1 MVAAAGR
8 PAVTLHSVRERT
20 LLVIPI
26 RIVLGVA
33 LFGAARV
40 AGARNGPA
48 LFAFAIGLLGVVFVI
63 FNDPRARFVHGPV
76 EPLPFPGDATV
87 AAPWRQA
94 LGASIP
100 STIGVAALTL
110 IALAP
115 QPTLAALLAGVE
127 AGLGVAAL
135 ISLGRVD
142 PSLYIEPKSR
152 AVYRR

>member
-1 MVAAAGR
+1 M
-8 PAVTLHSVRERT
+8 TLHSLRERT

-26 RIVLGVA
+26 RLVLGFA
-33 LFGAARV
+33 LLGAARI
-40 AGARNGPA
+40 AGARSGPA
-48 LFAFAIGLLGVVFVI
+48 LLAFGIGLLGIVFVI
-63 FNDPRARFVHGPV
+63 FNDPRARFVGGSAD
-76 EPLPFPGDATV
+76 PLPLPGDATV
-87 AAPWRQA
+87 APKWRQA

-110 IALAP
+110 IALGP

-142 PSLYIEPKSR
+142 ASLFVDPKTR